1 MPAMVVNANP
11 GTRVNAAPVGFSPA
25 SRLQDQQA
33 PELGVEFQ
41 PHPQSTYETKLMSDI
56 YWFSVPNLEKKRYP
70 EWRRS
75 FGVNDERRVFV
86 PAAMAADTAAQLVVV
101 LAITENQPV
110 AEYLNHPFVPSDWLK
125 RDFPKHRDLIEIIE
139 ARAQAEDV
147 VLPRVPQIT

>member
-1 MPAMVVNANP
+1 
-11 GTRVNAAPVGFSPA
+11 
-25 SRLQDQQA
+25 
-33 PELGVEFQ
+33 
-41 PHPQSTYETKLMSDI
+41 MSDI

>member
-1 MPAMVVNANP
+1 
-11 GTRVNAAPVGFSPA
+11 
-25 SRLQDQQA
+25 
-33 PELGVEFQ
+33 
-41 PHPQSTYETKLMSDI
+41 MSDI

-86 PAAMAADTAAQLVVV
+86 PAAMAEDTPTYLVVV

-125 RDFPKHRDLIEIIE
+125 IEFPKYRDWIEIIE
-139 ARAQAEDV
+139 TRAQAGDV
-147 VLPRVPQIT
+147 VLPRDQQIT